1 MALSDLAVFSE
12 YTRSAMTEVL
22 SQNVEL
28 FNQASD
34 GTLVLR
40 TKAHTGDYSEQYI
53 FGKVSGLV
61 RRRDAYGSGAVSGV
75 HLTNLIERSVKVAA
89 GTPPVEMNPG
99 QFAWIQQNP
108 QEAGA
113 ALGQQMAAEM
123 LGDMVNVA
131 LGAAAAAI
139 NNVGATVLADVT
151 AATTPA
157 DLSTFVNLNTA
168 SMLFGDRADAVRMWA
183 MHSKSAGDLY
193 ANALTNT
200 EKLFVYSTVNVLRDP
215 FGRRFVV
222 TDSANLVVT
231 GSPNKYRTLG
241 LVNGAVLVDDNG
253 DFDENIQTINGNENI
268 NRTYQAEW
276 SYNVG
281 LKGYQ
286 WDSANGGKSPTN
298 SALFTGTNWD
308 KFATSIKDTAGVML
322 LSH

>member
-22 SQNVEL
+22 AQNVEL
-28 FNQASD
+28 FNAASD
-34 GTLVLR
+34 GAMVLR

-75 HLTNLIERSVKVAA
+75 HLTNLIDRSVKVAA

-113 ALGQQMAAEM
+113 ALGQQLAGDM

-131 LGAAAAAI
+131 IGAVAAALH
-139 NNVGATVLADVT
+139 NVGATVEKDVT

-157 DLSTFVNLNTA
+157 DLSNFVNLQSA
-168 SMLFGDRADAVRMWA
+168 AMLFGDRADAIRMWA
-183 MHSKSAGDLY
+183 MHSKSAGDLF
-193 ANALTNT
+193 ANALTNA

-222 TDSANLVVT
+222 TDSSNLVVT
-231 GSPNKYRTLG
+231 GSPNKYRSVG
-241 LVNGAVLVDDNG
+241 LVTGAVLVDDNG
-253 DFDENIQTINGNENI
+253 DFDENIQTVNGDENI
-268 NRTYQAEW
+268 LRTYQAEW
-276 SYNVG
+276 SYNLG
-281 LKGYQ
+281 MKGYQ
-286 WDSANGGKSPTN
+286 WDSANGGKSPAN
-298 SALFTGTNWD
+298 AALFTGTNWD
-308 KFATSIKDTAGVML
+308 KYSTSVKDTAGVML